1 MEVDVH
7 AHQPVVIDTGGA
19 VIKAG
24 FAGEDRPR
32 EALATVVGRPK
43 HVRVMPGGALEGSSS
58 CVCLWVFLARVRDA
72 PLIHRAR
79 LPPLLRFSFV
89 GSKVAEHRG
98 ALLLSHPVDHG
109 RVRDWPDMEL
119 LWRAAYE
126 SGALG
131 ATASAH
137 PLLLTQPPSASR
149 SSREE
154 TATVFFESL
163 RVPALF
169 LAPTTT
175 LALYATGRTTGLVLE
190 CGDGVTAA
198 APIYEGF
205 ALPHASMR
213 ADFGGGDVTDTL
225 AALLRRSGAAFAT
238 TAERETVR
246 SIKETSGT
254 IAVSA
259 AAADAFAAVGAA
271 SSGSAAADDFLLPD
285 GSRLSVGSDV
295 GRAFEVLF
303 RPALAGLEA
312 PGCADLVS
320 CALARTDLDLRRA
333 LLGSIILTGG
343 TTAARGFAARLLGDV
358 RAAAPPDAHVRVW
371 APADRKLLP
380 WIGGSILASLSTF
393 RSTWVSREE
402 WEEEGP
408 RCLAKF
414 G

>member
-1 MEVDVH
+1 
-7 AHQPVVIDTGGA
+7 
-19 VIKAG
+19 
-24 FAGEDRPR
+24 
-32 EALATVVGRPK
+32 
-43 HVRVMPGGALEGSSS
+43 
-58 CVCLWVFLARVRDA
+58 
-72 PLIHRAR
+72 
-79 LPPLLRFSFV
+79 V

-98 ALLLSHPVDHG
+98 ALLLSHPIDHG

-119 LWRAAYE
+119 LWRTAYE
-126 SGALG
+126 SGAVG

-149 SSREE
+149 SAREE
-154 TATVFFESL
+154 AATVFFESL

-205 ALPHASMR
+205 ALPHALMR
-213 ADFGGGDVTDTL
+213 ADFGGGDVTDAL
-225 AALLRRSGAAFAT
+225 ATLLRRSGAAFAT

-246 SIKETSGT
+246 SIKETAGSV
-254 IAVSA
+254 AASA

-271 SSGSAAADDFLLPD
+271 ADEDAFLLPD
-285 GSRLSVGSDV
+285 GSRLAVGSDV

-333 LLGSIILTGG
+333 LLGSVILTGG
-343 TTAARGFAARLLGDV
+343 STAARGFAARLLGDV